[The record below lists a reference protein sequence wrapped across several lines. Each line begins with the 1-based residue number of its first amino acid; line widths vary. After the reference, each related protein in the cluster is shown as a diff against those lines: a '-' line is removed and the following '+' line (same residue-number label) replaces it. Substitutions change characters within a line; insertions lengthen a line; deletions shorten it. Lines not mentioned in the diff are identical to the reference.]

1 MSYQHLKERSYYE
14 EMYDRHTVERCRW
27 HEEPRP
33 LSYEE
38 KDARKGLT
46 PGQIQWARDL
56 ASDWLLFQLVGDR
69 WLQREKSIDE
79 WMERDKQRD
88 LMLERAQKPLI
99 RCPKCSRVME
109 CVYTHVNFDVD
120 NSKREWVE
128 FFIACKACKESKTVH
143 ENGQEIPDRP
153 SLCVKCNKAVEFST
167 KKKGGKEYFV
177 DTCKH
182 CGHVEETVS
191 VLDREK
197 KAPTPEEIEKF
208 EYDKKRFC
216 LSSAQGERYKLWV
229 DGMKQMGE
237 EKKEQEANTEY
248 YDKLADVKKINIA
261 GLEKLLKAAIK
272 KTDYVDLQISMQPPD
287 RQIILNFSVRDTQE
301 KRPEY
306 DSRKTLEKI
315 IEKALEDKNWSLMS
329 EGVSYRL
336 GFLSGRIRGYET
348 EEDLQELTKSRM
360 KKNGKLVK
368 VSNSRSAKYASMF
381 PDNIKL

>member
-1 MSYQHLKERSYYE
+1 
-14 EMYDRHTVERCRW
+14 
-27 HEEPRP
+27 
-33 LSYEE
+33 
-38 KDARKGLT
+38 
-46 PGQIQWARDL
+46 
-56 ASDWLLFQLVGDR
+56 
-69 WLQREKSIDE
+69 
-79 WMERDKQRD
+79 
-88 LMLERAQKPLI
+88 
-99 RCPKCSRVME
+99 
-109 CVYTHVNFDVD
+109 
-120 NSKREWVE
+120 
-128 FFIACKACKESKTVH
+128 
-143 ENGQEIPDRP
+143 
-153 SLCVKCNKAVEFST
+153 
-167 KKKGGKEYFV
+167 
-177 DTCKH
+177 
-182 CGHVEETVS
+182 VS
-191 VLDREK
+191 VLDKEK
-197 KAPTPEEIEKF
+197 KAPTSEEIEKF

-216 LSSAQGERYKLWV
+216 LSSTQGERYKLWA
-229 DGMKQMGE
+229 DGMKRMGE
-237 EKKEQEANTEY
+237 EKKEQEANAEY

-272 KTDYVDLQISMQPPD
+272 KTDYVDLNISMQPPD

-329 EGVSYRL
+329 EGMNYRL